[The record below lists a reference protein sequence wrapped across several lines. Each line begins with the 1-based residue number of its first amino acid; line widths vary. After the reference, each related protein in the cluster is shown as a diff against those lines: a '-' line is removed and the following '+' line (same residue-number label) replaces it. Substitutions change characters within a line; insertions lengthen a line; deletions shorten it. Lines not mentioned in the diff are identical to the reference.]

1 MNLKEKL
8 AQLIMVGFEGASPG
22 PAITRLVKTTRVG
35 GVILFQRNVETPA
48 QVLSLTRRLQRLAPK
63 APLFVAID
71 QEGGRVSRL
80 PPPFTQF
87 PPAAALGA
95 RKAVALTYAIGEI
108 MGRELAAV
116 GVNMNMAPVLD
127 VNTNAANPII
137 GDRAFGDSPMTVEE
151 HGLALLVGLQ
161 DQGVIACAKHF
172 PGHGATSADS
182 HLELP
187 VVDAS
192 LRELERIHLRPF
204 EHAIA
209 NRLSALMTAHVRYPA
224 LDARSPATLSKK
236 IVTGLLR
243 RAMGFDGV
251 VITDDLE
258 MKAIADRHDA
268 GSAALKAFLAG
279 ADVLLFCRDQ
289 DAPEET
295 IDVLAAAVKRGRL
308 SEARIDQSLNRIL
321 RLKERFVLGAK
332 PASASRLREIVGC
345 AAHRHVVQKIKTS

>member
-8 AQLIMVGFEGASPG
+8 AQLIMVGFEGPRLNPS
-22 PAITRLVKTTRVG
+22 ITRLVKTTRVG
-35 GVILFQRNVETPA
+35 GVILFRRNVTTPE
-48 QVLSLTRRLQRLAPK
+48 QVLTLTRGLQRLAPK

-87 PPAAALGA
+87 PPAATLGA
-95 RKAVALTYAIGEI
+95 RKAVALTYATGEI

-137 GDRAFGDSPMTVEE
+137 GDRAFGDSPMIVEE
-151 HGLALLVGLQ
+151 HGLALMVGLQ
-161 DQGVIACAKHF
+161 DHGVIACAKHF

-187 VVDAS
+187 EVDVS
-192 LRELERIHLRPF
+192 LRQLERIHLRPF

-209 NRLSALMTAHVRYPA
+209 NRLAALMTAHVRYPA
-224 LDARSPATLSKK
+224 LDAKTPATLSKK

-268 GSAALKAFLAG
+268 GDAALKAFLAG

-289 DAPEET
+289 DAPEQAIEA
-295 IDVLAAAVKRGRL
+295 LAGAVKRGRL
-308 SEARIDQSLNRIL
+308 TEERIDQSLNRIL
-321 RLKERFVLGAK
+321 RLKERFLLGVK
-332 PASASRLREIVGC
+332 PPTKSRLHEIVGC
-345 AAHRHVVQKIKTS
+345 DAHRHLIERIQTS

>member
-8 AQLIMVGFEGASPG
+8 AQLIMVGFEGTRPG
-22 PAITRLVKTTRVG
+22 PSITRLVKTTRVG
-35 GVILFQRNVETPA
+35 GVILFRRNVTSPEH
-48 QVLSLTRRLQRLAPK
+48 VLALTRGLQRLAPK

-87 PPAAALGA
+87 PPAATLGA
-95 RKAVALTYAIGEI
+95 RKGVALTYAIGEI

-137 GDRAFGDSPMTVEE
+137 GDRAFGDSPMVVEE
-151 HGLALLVGLQ
+151 HGLALMVGLQ

-187 VVDAS
+187 EVDVT
-192 LRELERIHLRPF
+192 LRQLERLHLRPF
-204 EHAIA
+204 EHAVA
-209 NRLSALMTAHVRYPA
+209 NRLSALMTAHVRYPS
-224 LDARSPATLSKK
+224 LDARAPATLSKK
-236 IVTGLLR
+236 ILTGLLR

-258 MKAIADRHDA
+258 MKAIADRYDA
-268 GSAALKAFLAG
+268 GPAALKAFEAG
-279 ADVLLFCRDQ
+279 ADVLLFCLDQ
-289 DAPEET
+289 DAPRQA
-295 IDVLAAAVKRGRL
+295 IDALAGAVTRGRL
-308 SEARIDQSLNRIL
+308 SEARIDQSLNRVL
-321 RLKERFVLGAK
+321 RLKEKFLLGVK
-332 PASASRLREIVGC
+332 PPSKARLRAVVGC
-345 AAHRHVVQKIKTS
+345 DAHRHVVEQTQMG

>member
-1 MNLKEKL
+1 
-8 AQLIMVGFEGASPG
+8 
-22 PAITRLVKTTRVG
+22 
-35 GVILFQRNVETPA
+35 
-48 QVLSLTRRLQRLAPK
+48 
-63 APLFVAID
+63 
-71 QEGGRVSRL
+71 
-80 PPPFTQF
+80 
-87 PPAAALGA
+87 
-95 RKAVALTYAIGEI
+95 
-108 MGRELAAV
+108 
-116 GVNMNMAPVLD
+116 
-127 VNTNAANPII
+127 
-137 GDRAFGDSPMTVEE
+137 VEE